1 MVIMCNFFIY
11 KYILYYIIL
20 FFIFIVMELPF
31 IILSYTYLL
40 LGIYIIKKGDVHED
54 DEMIYF
60 SLLLLLALKVLL
72 NYKLCTVAYFECK
85 VRGVKKEESYVN
97 KFLDGIIDLR
107 QSNNIFIL
115 TPITLYLFH
124 YYLIKRSV
132 IKEMYN
138 KYI

>member
-1 MVIMCNFFIY
+1 
-11 KYILYYIIL
+11 
-20 FFIFIVMELPF
+20 MELPF